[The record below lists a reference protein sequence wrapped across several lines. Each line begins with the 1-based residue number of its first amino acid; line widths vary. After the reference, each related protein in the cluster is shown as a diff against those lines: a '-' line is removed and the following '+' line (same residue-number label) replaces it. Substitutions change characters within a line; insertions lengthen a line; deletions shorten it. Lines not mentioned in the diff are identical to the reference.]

1 MRIEALKA
9 ENDKLKLIYDQRNYS
24 SKRREN
30 NPTTVKMITERR
42 NRTRLKKKQ
51 ETKSVLNY
59 IHGGTSNAVLG
70 AWDFVQTNS
79 SRELMD
85 QFVTGYRKGK
95 FIQDKFN
102 DITMKYE
109 SSDES
114 LKKAV
119 ALKY

>member
-1 MRIEALKA
+1 
-9 ENDKLKLIYDQRNYS
+9 
-24 SKRREN
+24 
-30 NPTTVKMITERR
+30 MITERT
-42 NRTRLKKKQ
+42 NRTRFERKQ
-51 ETKSVLNY
+51 ETKSVLSY
-59 IHGGTSNAVLG
+59 IHGDTSNAVLG
-70 AWDFVQTNS
+70 AWDFVQTIS

-102 DITMKYE
+102 DITKKYE

-119 ALKY
+119 ALKYQNFLSRRKYNFMAHSRPFSS